1 MLEFLSLVLGAVAA
15 TLFDLVWLI
24 GLVGWLIWLVG

>member
-1 MLEFLSLVLGAVAA
+1 MLYILSQVLAAVAA

-24 GLVGWLIWLVG
+24 G